1 MSQMRLR
8 RWGFRQAATSQD
20 GLSAAKPI
28 LSASGSQSD
37 GYRFA
42 QPILQAAQANGSSD
56 QLHILNTSG
65 PAKTQLSKTDTA
77 TKMHLPKI
85 SSMAGSRNSA
95 RFIDL
100 FNGVFILDADL
111 NTLAPRL
118 AALD

>member
-1 MSQMRLR
+1 
-8 RWGFRQAATSQD
+8 
-20 GLSAAKPI
+20 
-28 LSASGSQSD
+28 
-37 GYRFA
+37 
-42 QPILQAAQANGSSD
+42 
-56 QLHILNTSG
+56 
-65 PAKTQLSKTDTA
+65 
-77 TKMHLPKI
+77 MHLPKI